1 MLTQSLPC
9 FNRYLAKWY
18 RIYSNTCILYF
29 LGGTEI
35 YDEAGSKVIGK
46 VTSGCPSPSLKYNVA
61 MGYVEAAYFKPGTAV
76 KFNVRKKM
84 IDAAVTKMPFV
95 PTNYFMGK

>member
-1 MLTQSLPC
+1 M
-9 FNRYLAKWY
+9 Y
-18 RIYSNTCILYF
+18 IIISNEIVF
-29 LGGTEI
+29 FFSGGVEI
-35 YDEAGSKVIGK
+35 FDEAGQKVIGK
-46 VTSGCPSPSLKYNVA
+46 VTSGCPSPSLKHNVA

-84 IDAAVTKMPFV
+84 IDAVVTKMPFV